1 MGNWRLQ
8 PIRWGLIGLISIL
21 SLLTGCS
28 LPQVSAEERLFLN
41 LSIDFLGQF
50 QIPKQDFQGTTV
62 GGLSGITYDRRR
74 DCFYAI
80 SDDRSN
86 LAPARFYT
94 LNLEFD
100 RSHPSQPRPQQVTIS
115 AVTTLTDDNG
125 QPYAPGTIDP
135 EGIALSPIGSLL
147 VSSEGSARSGIP
159 PFIHEVDLKT
169 GQWQRSLPIP
179 DRYLPKINEA
189 GQPIQ
194 GVGDNLGFEA
204 LSVSPGGTANEPFRI
219 FAATESA
226 LVQDAD
232 TDHPQQGSSRNRM
245 LHYVMGGGKPLLLGE
260 HLYLMDPP
268 PEGSQFHGLP
278 ELLAIDPGGHF
289 LSIERSFGR
298 NGFAVKLFQVTTA
311 GASDITTITS
321 LKGTLRAVEPVRK
334 KLLLDLGDLGDL
346 GIRLDNLEG
355 MTLGPRLPDGSQSLV
370 MISDDNFNPLQT
382 TQLLVFRL
390 GGLKTL

>member
-8 PIRWGLIGLISIL
+8 PIRWGLIGLIGIL

-41 LSIDFLGQF
+41 LSIDFLGQA
-50 QIPKQDFQGTTV
+50 QIPKQAFQGTTV
-62 GGLSGITYDRRR
+62 GGLSGITYDRRQG
-74 DCFYAI
+74 CFYAI

-232 TDHPQQGSSRNRM
+232 ADHPQQGSSRNRM

-334 KLLLDLGDLGDL
+334 KLLLDLGDLG
-346 GIRLDNLEG
+346 IRLDNLEG